1 MNFGKYEIDD
11 APIRKLRRCSRCV
24 LPETMPFIE
33 FDGDGVCNYCR
44 TYRKREYVGEEAVRR
59 MADSL
64 RRTGGECDSLV
75 SFSGGRDSSYG
86 LHYFVREL
94 GLHPL
99 AFSYDWGMVT
109 DLAIRNQRRMCER
122 LGVKLVTVTADLAVK
137 RCNIRKN
144 ILAWLKRPDLGL
156 VPLFMAGDKHYFY
169 HANRVCRENG
179 LKTILMAANP
189 FEETHFKSGFC
200 GVRPKV
206 LRTAESAGAFERL
219 PLASVSRMAA
229 HYAWQFLRNP
239 AYLNS
244 SLWDTATAALSYYVV
259 PHDYFRLFNYIPWDE
274 AVVDRTL
281 IDEYGW
287 ETSPETKSTWRIGD
301 GTSPFYN
308 YIYYRLAGFTENDT
322 LRSNQIREGML
333 TREEALALV
342 YRDNQPRFDGLKWYF
357 DVVGLDMERVLDR
370 ICEFPRLHEQ
380 GAIQRR

>member
-1 MNFGKYEIDD
+1 MSYSKYEIDVS
-11 APIRKLRRCSRCV
+11 PIKALRRCSRCV

-33 FDGDGVCNYCR
+33 FDDAGVCNYCK
-44 TYRKREYVGEEAVRR
+44 TYRRREYVGEAAVRE
-59 MADSL
+59 MADRI
-64 RRTGGECDSLV
+64 RRTDGGCDSLV

-86 LHYFVREL
+86 MHYFVREL
-94 GLHPL
+94 GLRPM

-109 DLAIRNQRRMCER
+109 DLAVRNQKLMCDK
-122 LGVKLVTVTADLAVK
+122 LGVKLVTVKADIAMK
-137 RCNIRKN
+137 RGNIRKN
-144 ILAWLKRPDLGL
+144 IQAWLKSPDLGI

-169 HANRVCRENG
+169 IANRICRENG

-206 LRTAESAGAFERL
+206 LRTAESATAFERL
-219 PLASVSRMAA
+219 PLGNVVRMAA

-239 AYLNS
+239 AFINS
-244 SLWDTATAALSYYVV
+244 SVWDTATGALSYYIA

-281 IDEYGW
+281 AEEYGW

-322 LRSNQIREGML
+322 LRSNQVREGML
-333 TREEALALV
+333 TREQALELV
-342 YRDNQPRFDGLKWYF
+342 YRDNQPRFDGMKWYF
-357 DVVGLDMERVLDR
+357 DVVGLDMETVLDR
-370 ICEFPRLHEQ
+370 ICDMRPLYR
-380 GAIQRR
+380 A